1 ERKIRNAEYHDIVG
15 SSRDKFR
22 NLVNSHNSLFSIWL
36 ETDQV
41 EEQELLR
48 NILMNFVPAFGKD
61 QVGLHPTLK
70 VISDSKESQRSR
82 TPPPSY
88 EEVSSMLDCREVSA
102 THRGRSMS
110 PSGRSNNSRSH
121 SNVNQGIGGAST
133 AETNR
138 QNPEPRA
145 PTSTENNPDNDGANN
160 EINATGNSDNM
171 THKTKASDNYQKSLD
186 LALNTANN
194 QEIKDKLKIMKET
207 VDDEKILRDWESW
220 MQEKT
225 AILVRRDV
233 HSTNLNLHKEINT
246 LSLNK
251 DESLAKNTNLDGID
265 DDDSY
270 NNFIEHGEENQLT
283 THRSWVLK
291 SGTNVGDEL
300 AKYVKTIPEAHKCL
314 NFKKEVKLVESDIP
328 DVVEYF
334 FDEVEK

>member
-1 ERKIRNAEYHDIVG
+1 MWTNEQLKLLINERKIRNAEYHDIVG

-171 THKTKASDNYQKSLD
+171 
-186 LALNTANN
+186 
-194 QEIKDKLKIMKET
+194 
-207 VDDEKILRDWESW
+207 
-220 MQEKT
+220 
-225 AILVRRDV
+225 
-233 HSTNLNLHKEINT
+233 
-246 LSLNK
+246 
-251 DESLAKNTNLDGID
+251 
-265 DDDSY
+265 
-270 NNFIEHGEENQLT
+270 
-283 THRSWVLK
+283 
-291 SGTNVGDEL
+291 
-300 AKYVKTIPEAHKCL
+300 
-314 NFKKEVKLVESDIP
+314 
-328 DVVEYF
+328 
-334 FDEVEK
+334 